1 MGSPQAITLV
11 AGKLSEEREH
21 NHLPTLDKWANKISI
36 LSSETVSKVG
46 WVGWGAV
53 EKVLRRMELSA
64 AP

>member
-1 MGSPQAITLV
+1 MGSPQVITLV
-11 AGKLSEEREH
+11 AGKLSRRESTTTF
-21 NHLPTLDKWANKISI
+21 LPLINGPNKIRI
-36 LSSETVSKVG
+36 LSSETVCKVG